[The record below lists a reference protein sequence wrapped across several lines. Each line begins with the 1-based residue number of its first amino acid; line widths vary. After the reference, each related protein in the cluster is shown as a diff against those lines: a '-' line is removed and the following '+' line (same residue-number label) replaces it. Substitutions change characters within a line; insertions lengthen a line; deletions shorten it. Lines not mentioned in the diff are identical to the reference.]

1 MEDKK
6 EITQEAPVRSAK
18 AFVRHVRISPRKA
31 RLVIDTIRFQPTQV
45 AFAILA
51 NLKKK
56 AAHIVEKLLKSAV
69 ANAKVLGLDENRL
82 YVAEVR
88 ADGGPSLKRFMSRSM
103 GRADRIMKRTS
114 HFSLIV
120 KEGSKIWK
128 GGFGSQKEA
137 SEQAGT
143 TPASAKTKLSSK
155 KKTAALKS

>member
-1 MEDKK
+1 MKQSKKVEDKK

-120 KEGSKIWK
+120 
-128 GGFGSQKEA
+128 
-137 SEQAGT
+137 
-143 TPASAKTKLSSK
+143 
-155 KKTAALKS
+155 